1 MSMSKEQAA
10 EVARLEA
17 EAQAKAAKHVANMLA
32 RPDQLEKV
40 HQLTWRVSRKKASVE
55 AMLKTAMQSQLD
67 GVRTGLNQ
75 LEKALLDISDI
86 KSCMADMETAL
97 GGVGDYWER
106 LREVREENLRHS
118 QLATAKENLKHIFT
132 VPETVAKTEL
142 WIEEGKLLQ
151 AHQSLV
157 DLENSRDDLLFE
169 LHRLGHNN
177 TRDRDLLKE
186 YFEAVNDLSSKLE
199 KQLGFT
205 LLRTF
210 ATVRKSPRE
219 LVTALRIIE
228 REEKSD
234 EDCMAKQKQ
243 TGFLPPGRPKKWREV
258 CMDKLADSVEQK
270 MEGNQLEG
278 RGENKMWLVRHLEV
292 IRMLM
297 LEDLRIAKH
306 HLVTVFPPRYNIAQH
321 CISLYHKVVATRLQ
335 DIIEEGLEGQEY
347 VSLLQWVLNTYPGP
361 ELMGSS
367 ALGLEK
373 NLIPPLL
380 TDADVGRLIS
390 SYLGNMRDNYTSWMT
405 NTIRQEKE
413 DWCSD
418 RDPDMDFDGFFHTS
432 SPVIIYQMVDENLQV
447 SFTVNAQNLFN

>member
-1 MSMSKEQAA
+1 MQSSSDFSSLSIILRA
-10 EVARLEA
+10 VTSSLGLFRT
-17 EAQAKAAKHVANMLA
+17 VANVLKSVN
-32 RPDQLEKV
+32 PSCFSNLLERSF
-40 HQLTWRVSRKKASVE
+40 TAS
-55 AMLKTAMQSQLD
+55 KYSF
-67 GVRTGLNQ
+67 
-75 LEKALLDISDI
+75 S
-86 KSCMADMETAL
+86 KSL
-97 GGVGDYWER
+97 
-106 LREVREENLRHS
+106 
-118 QLATAKENLKHIFT
+118 
-132 VPETVAKTEL
+132 
-142 WIEEGKLLQ
+142 
-151 AHQSLV
+151 SLV
-157 DLENSRDDLLFE
+157 LLWPSLCNSKSKSSLEFSRDDLLFE

-297 LEDLRIAKH
+297 LE
-306 HLVTVFPPRYNIAQH
+306 
-321 CISLYHKVVATRLQ
+321 
-335 DIIEEGLEGQEY
+335 
-347 VSLLQWVLNTYPGP
+347 
-361 ELMGSS
+361 
-367 ALGLEK
+367 
-373 NLIPPLL
+373 
-380 TDADVGRLIS
+380 
-390 SYLGNMRDNYTSWMT
+390 
-405 NTIRQEKE
+405 
-413 DWCSD
+413 
-418 RDPDMDFDGFFHTS
+418 
-432 SPVIIYQMVDENLQV
+432 
-447 SFTVNAQNLFN
+447 